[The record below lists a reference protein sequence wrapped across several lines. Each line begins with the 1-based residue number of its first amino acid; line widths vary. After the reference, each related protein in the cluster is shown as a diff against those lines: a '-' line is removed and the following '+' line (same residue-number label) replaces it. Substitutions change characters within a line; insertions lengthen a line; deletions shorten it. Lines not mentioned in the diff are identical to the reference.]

1 MTMQWNALNSKVFFL
16 LAVAVLVFAAVLVL
30 PSTAAKRGAY
40 VAIMQNDGTIQSESM
55 VWIEDLESHPYQDCG
70 HSVFLTLMRSLT
82 RQPNCNPDGEPNDI
96 DPAVKFRI
104 TRLDLA
110 RKTLE
115 RMGKQG
121 LAPVYKDGNRW
132 IQISV
137 EFAAAN
143 WGRMLD
149 QAPMFEQNLMAVLRE
164 LQVESGYADVPL
176 RYIR

>member
-1 MTMQWNALNSKVFFL
+1 MTAQLRFTNLKGLVFL
-16 LAVAVLVFAAVLVL
+16 LVVFAVLVL
-30 PSTAAKRGAY
+30 SSTTAKQGAY

-70 HSVFLTLMRSLT
+70 HNIFLTLMRSLT

-110 RKTLE
+110 RKTLD

-121 LAPVYKDGNRW
+121 LAPAYKQGNKW

-149 QAPMFEQNLMAVLRE
+149 EMPMWEQNLMAVLRE
-164 LQVESGYADVPL
+164 LQTEAGYANVPL